1 MATAVGSE
9 GAGPK
14 VFARTSSGLVRAAS
28 ATDAAFVNMYVATFP
43 IMLAFMLG
51 VVLVWYPG
59 ANIFGTLLIGFVLA
73 IPIVATYAIASS
85 VMKRSGGDYVFVS
98 RTIHPALGF
107 AANFVFVAFN
117 AVFLTSTGYFFCAW
131 GLSPLARFLGVQLGA
146 PGLVALS
153 ADLVS
158 PFAIFLVGELF
169 VFGFA
174 ALFIRGSIR
183 AVLKVFRY
191 TIVVSVIGLLA
202 TVLVLVLTS
211 PAAVQTAFDAYVA
224 TATGITGASQAVLAS
239 AAANGYGVVPTD
251 LGMTVLAVTWPSFSL
266 PFYLGSA
273 YFAGEVRSAR
283 VSQLLA
289 GPITAVIALVAALL
303 VALIALNGVG
313 ESFLGAL
320 AAASPEATGL
330 GGAPT
335 YMEVAAIASGN
346 PILGSLII
354 VGFASWLF
362 PTVPMSLL
370 LMTRCIFA
378 WSMDRVVPD
387 SLSKVTERS
396 NSPVNAVILVTIVS
410 AVVAWAWAYTSIF
423 TVVVGAFGQI
433 SALGIGCVGAA
444 LIPYKFKSQY
454 EMSQVGWYVG
464 RIPVLTILGIA
475 GAIGAFLIVVNFA
488 RDPSSGV
495 SIEGSPGMFW
505 ASLALFPLGVV
516 IYFVA
521 RAIRRRQGY
530 DIDLAYAELPPD

>member
-1 MATAVGSE
+1 MATTVGGE
-9 GAGPK
+9 GGGLR
-14 VFARTSSGLVRAAS
+14 VFARNSSGLVRAAS

-59 ANIFGTLLIGFVLA
+59 ANIFATLLIGFVLS
-73 IPIVATYAIASS
+73 IPIVAAYAMASS
-85 VMKRSGGDYVFVS
+85 VMKRSGGDYIFIS

-107 AANFVFVAFN
+107 AANFVFVVFN
-117 AVFLTSTGYFFCAW
+117 TVFLTSTGYFFCAW
-131 GLSPLARFLGVQLGA
+131 GLSPLARFLGVELEA
-146 PGLVALS
+146 PGLVSLS

-158 PFAIFLVGELF
+158 PFAIFFVGELF
-169 VFGFA
+169 VLGYA
-174 ALFIRGSIR
+174 ALFILGSIR

-191 TIVVSVIGLLA
+191 TMVVSIIGLLV
-202 TVLVLVLTS
+202 TVLVLILTS
-211 PAAVQTAFDAYVA
+211 PAAVQSAFDTYVA
-224 TATGITGASQAVLAS
+224 TASGVTGASQAVMAS
-239 AAANGYGVVPTD
+239 AAANGYGAVPSD
-251 LGMTVLAVTWPSFSL
+251 LGMTILAVTWPSFSL

-283 VSQLLA
+283 MSQLLA
-289 GPITAVIALVAALL
+289 GPITATIALIAALV
-303 VALIALNGVG
+303 VALIAFNGIG
-313 ESFLGAL
+313 QTFLGAL
-320 AAASPEATGL
+320 AAASPDATGL
-330 GGAPT
+330 GAAPT
-335 YMEVAAIASGN
+335 YMEVAAIASGS

-354 VGFASWLF
+354 IGFASWLF

-387 SLSKVTERS
+387 GLSKVTERS

-410 AVVAWAWAYTSIF
+410 VVVAWAWAYTDIF

-433 SALGIGCVGAA
+433 SALGIGCLGAA
-444 LIPYKFKSQY
+444 VIPYKFKSQY
-454 EMSQVGWYVG
+454 EMSRVGWYVG
-464 RIPVLTILGIA
+464 RIPVLTIIGIA
-475 GAIGAFLIVVNFA
+475 GAIGAFLIVANFA

-495 SIEGSPGMFW
+495 SIDGSPTMFW
-505 ASLALFPLGVV
+505 ASLALFPIGAA

-521 RAIRRRQGY
+521 RAIRRGQGY

>member
-9 GAGPK
+9 GGGPK
-14 VFARTSSGLVRAAS
+14 VFARKSSGLVRAAS

-59 ANIFGTLLIGFVLA
+59 ANIFATLLIGFVLS

-117 AVFLTSTGYFFCAW
+117 TVFLTSTGYFFCAW

-202 TVLVLVLTS
+202 TVLVLILTS

-239 AAANGYGVVPTD
+239 AAANGYGVVPAD

>member
-1 MATAVGSE
+1 MATAVG
-9 GAGPK
+9 GDGGGVR
-14 VFARTSSGLVRAAS
+14 VFARKSSGLVRAAS
-28 ATDAAFVNMYVATFP
+28 ASDAAFVNMYVATFP

-59 ANIFGTLLIGFVLA
+59 VNIFVTLLIGFVLA
-73 IPIVATYAIASS
+73 IPIVATYAVASS

-107 AANFVFVAFN
+107 SANFVFVVFN
-117 AVFLTSTGYFFCAW
+117 TVFLTSTGFFFCVW
-131 GLSPLARFLGVQLGA
+131 GLAPLARFLGVHLGS
-146 PGLVALS
+146 PDLVALS
-153 ADLVS
+153 AELVS

-169 VFGFA
+169 VLGYA
-174 ALFIRGSIR
+174 ILFIRGSIR

-191 TIVVSVIGLLA
+191 TIVVSLFGLLI
-202 TVLVLVLTS
+202 TVLVLILTS
-211 PAAVQTAFDAYVA
+211 PAAVQSAFDAYVL
-224 TATGITGASQAVLAS
+224 TATGVTGASQAVLDS
-239 AAANGYGVVPTD
+239 AAANGYAAVPTD
-251 LGMTVLAVTWPSFSL
+251 LGMTILAVTWPAFSM

-283 VSQLLA
+283 MSQLLA
-289 GPITAVIALVAALL
+289 GPITATIALVGALF
-303 VALIALNGVG
+303 VAYVAFSGVG
-313 ESFLGAL
+313 ESFLGAI

-330 GGAPT
+330 GGTPT

-346 PILGSLII
+346 PLIGTIII

-362 PTVPMSLL
+362 PTVPMSML

-387 SLSKVTERS
+387 ALSKVTERS
-396 NSPVNAVILVTIVS
+396 NSPINAVILVSAVS
-410 AVVAWAWAYTSIF
+410 AVVAWAWAYTDIF

-433 SALGIGCVGAA
+433 SALGIGCIGAA

-454 EMSQVGWYVG
+454 EMSPVGWYIG
-464 RIPVLTILGIA
+464 RIPVLTVLGIA
-475 GAIGAFLIVVNFA
+475 GAIGAFLMVANFA

-495 SIEGSPGMFW
+495 SIEGSPTMFW
-505 ASLALFPLGVV
+505 ASLALFPIGAA

-521 RAIRRRQGY
+521 RAIRRTQGY